1 MSARE
6 TAIMRVDAGLCLRV
20 ARRFEVAENIVA
32 FELEAPNGMP
42 LPVFEA
48 GAHLKID
55 CNGQVRHYS
64 LCSDPA
70 DPMRYMIAVQRVA
83 GGRGGSRY
91 LCDSVGINDLLDVRG
106 PHNHF
111 TLVPSTQ
118 APLLIAGGIGIT
130 PMLSMA
136 SALHNAGQRFEMHD
150 FATTAERQS
159 FKPELAG
166 APWASNL
173 TRHIGRCDDFAPLV
187 GGFEGR
193 HLYVC
198 GPFAM
203 IDAVL
208 DAARAMGW
216 PSTYLHFERFAAPAP
231 SRDTG
236 EVPEPLPN
244 TAFEVELAST
254 GMRIA
259 VAADQ
264 TVCAA
269 LADAGVVISV
279 SCEQGVCGSCLTRVL
294 GGIPEHRD
302 WLLSAAEQGAGD
314 VFTPCCSRSMTPLLV
329 LDL

>member
-6 TAIMRVDAGLCLRV
+6 VAIMNVDTGVRLRV
-20 ARRFEVAENIVA
+20 ARRFDVAENIVA
-32 FELEAPNGMP
+32 FELEAANGMP

-48 GAHLKID
+48 GAHLEID
-55 CNGQVRHYS
+55 CDGQARHYS

-70 DPMRYMIAVQRVA
+70 DPMRYMIAVQLEA
-83 GGRGGSRY
+83 DGRGGSRY
-91 LCDSVGINDLLDVRG
+91 LCESVGMNDLLDVRG
-106 PHNHF
+106 PRNHF
-111 TLVPSTQ
+111 SLVPSKQ

-130 PMLSMA
+130 PMLAMA
-136 SALHNAGQRFEMHD
+136 WTLHNAGQRFEMHD

-159 FKPELAG
+159 FKTELAS
-166 APWASNL
+166 APWTSSL
-173 TRHIGRCDDFAPLV
+173 TRHIGRCDDFVSLV

-216 PSTYLHFERFAAPAP
+216 PSEFLHVERFAAPAL
-231 SRDTG
+231 SSDTG
-236 EVPEPLPN
+236 EALEPTLN

-254 GMRIA
+254 GLRIA

-269 LADAGVVISV
+269 LADAGVVIPV
-279 SCEQGVCGSCLTRVL
+279 SCEQGVCGACLTRVL
-294 GGIPEHRD
+294 DGIPEHRD

-314 VFTPCCSRSMTPLLV
+314 VFAPCCSRSKTTLLV

>member
-1 MSARE
+1 MSVDTGAR
-6 TAIMRVDAGLCLRV
+6 LRV
-20 ARRFEVAENIVA
+20 VRRFDVAENIVA
-32 FELEAPNGMP
+32 FELEAANGMP
-42 LPVFEA
+42 LPAFEA
-48 GAHLKID
+48 GAHLEID
-55 CNGQVRHYS
+55 CDGQARHYS

-70 DPMRYMIAVQRVA
+70 DPMRYMIAVQREA
-83 GGRGGSRY
+83 DGRGGSRY
-91 LCDSVGINDLLDVRG
+91 LCESVGMNDLLDVRA
-106 PHNHF
+106 PRNHF
-111 TLVPSTQ
+111 TLVPSEQ
-118 APLLIAGGIGIT
+118 VPLLIAGGIGIT
-130 PMLSMA
+130 PILAMA
-136 SALHNAGQRFEMHD
+136 WALHNAGQRFEMHD
-150 FATTAERQS
+150 FATTVERQS
-159 FKPELAG
+159 FKTELAD
-166 APWASNL
+166 APWASNM

-208 DAARAMGW
+208 DAAHAMGW
-216 PSTYLHFERFAAPAP
+216 PSQYLHFERFAAPAP

-236 EVPEPLPN
+236 KVPEPPPN

-254 GMRIA
+254 GLRIA

-269 LADAGVVISV
+269 LADAGVVIPV

-302 WLLSAAEQGAGD
+302 WLLSAAEQDAGD
-314 VFTPCCSRSMTPLLV
+314 VFTPCCSRSKTPLLV

>member
-1 MSARE
+1 
-6 TAIMRVDAGLCLRV
+6 
-20 ARRFEVAENIVA
+20 
-32 FELEAPNGMP
+32 
-42 LPVFEA
+42 
-48 GAHLKID
+48 
-55 CNGQVRHYS
+55 
-64 LCSDPA
+64 
-70 DPMRYMIAVQRVA
+70 
-83 GGRGGSRY
+83 
-91 LCDSVGINDLLDVRG
+91 
-106 PHNHF
+106 
-111 TLVPSTQ
+111 
-118 APLLIAGGIGIT
+118 
-130 PMLSMA
+130 MA
-136 SALHNAGQRFEMHD
+136 WALHNAGQRFEMHD
-150 FATTAERQS
+150 FATTVERQS
-159 FKPELAG
+159 FKTELAD
-166 APWASNL
+166 APWASNM

-216 PSTYLHFERFAAPAP
+216 PSQYLHFERFAAPAP

-236 EVPEPLPN
+236 KVPEPPPN

-254 GMRIA
+254 GLRIA

-269 LADAGVVISV
+269 LADAGVVIPV

-302 WLLSAAEQGAGD
+302 WLLSAAEQGAGG
-314 VFTPCCSRSMTPLLV
+314 VFTPCCSRSKTPLLV